1 MKTNDKALIRINEQ
15 TFENIELIKKKINV
29 NNKKIDLLWL
39 LDFRSISYIKDI

>member
-39 LDFRSISYIKDI
+39 LDFRSISYIKDM